1 MSGQISISEVNRMP
15 YEEFIS
21 IFGNVV
27 EHCSLCAAAV
37 WRQRPFNDVNHLHEA
52 MSTFLDQQ
60 PLAGKEGLL
69 RLYPDLAGKLAQSGG
84 LTSDSTKE
92 HKSAGL
98 FDLTEKERQQMHI
111 LNQEYAYKFGFPFV
125 ICARENKKEAILKGL
140 ETRLKNN
147 SEEEV
152 LTGVAE
158 VKKIC
163 RLRLLDIVDPSSSTK
178 SAL

>member
-1 MSGQISISEVNRMP
+1 MSGLMSISEVNRMP
-15 YEEFIS
+15 YEQFIS

-37 WRQRPFNDVNHLHEA
+37 WCQRPFSDVSQLHEA

-60 PLAGKEGLL
+60 PLAGKEGVL
-69 RLYPDLAGKLAQSGG
+69 RLHPDLAGKLAQSRG
-84 LTSDSTKE
+84 LTSDSAKE
-92 HKSAGL
+92 QTSAGL
-98 FDLTEKERQQMHI
+98 FDMTEKERQTMNN
-111 LNQEYAYKFGFPFV
+111 LNQEYKEKYGFPFV

-147 SEEEV
+147 SEEEA